1 MGMFSSRAFNIWM
14 CGVVAFLTV
23 VLNVPVLR
31 EYLQLGSVGLV
42 PVLCLAGI
50 AIVVT
55 SWIEIRKWIV
65 NN

>member
-1 MGMFSSRAFNIWM
+1 
-14 CGVVAFLTV
+14 
-23 VLNVPVLR
+23 
-31 EYLQLGSVGLV
+31 VGLV